1 LSIVSIKMN
10 WCNSQIKKDLDVL
23 IGVPGE
29 GIHSY
34 RIFDIAYMD
43 VIVVLVAAI
52 LLAWAM
58 KWSYIKTI
66 IGIFILGIVVHKVLC
81 VGTSVDKALFTY

>member
-1 LSIVSIKMN
+1 MDI
-10 WCNSQIKKDLDVL
+10 CNSQLKKDLDKL

-34 RIFDIAYMD
+34 RIFNIAYMD

-58 KWSYIKTI
+58 SWSYIKTI
-66 IGIFILGIVVHKVLC
+66 VVIFILGIGVHRVLC
-81 VGTSVDKALFTY
+81 VRTSVDKALFTY

>member
-1 LSIVSIKMN
+1 MDL
-10 WCNSQIKKDLDVL
+10 CNSQIKKNLDNM
-23 IGVPGE
+23 IGIPGE

-34 RIFDIAYMD
+34 RIFNIAYMD
-43 VIVVLVAAI
+43 VIIVLVGAI
-52 LLAWAM
+52 VIAWAM

-66 IGIFILGIVVHKVLC
+66 MGIFILGIVVHKVLC

>member
-1 LSIVSIKMN
+1 MDL
-10 WCNSQIKKDLDVL
+10 CNSQLKKYLDNL

-34 RIFDIAYMD
+34 RIFNIAYMD
-43 VIVVLVAAI
+43 VIIVLVAAI

-81 VGTSVDKALFTY
+81 VGTTVDKALTIDY

>member
-1 LSIVSIKMN
+1 MDI
-10 WCNSQIKKDLDVL
+10 CNSQLKKDLDNM

-43 VIVVLVAAI
+43 VIIVLISAI
-52 LLAWAM
+52 LIAWAM
-58 KWSYIKTI
+58 KWSYIKTTV
-66 IGIFILGIVVHKVLC
+66 GIFILGIVVHKGLC
-81 VGTSVDKALFTY
+81 VGTTVDKALTTY

>member
-1 LSIVSIKMN
+1 MDL
-10 WCNSQIKKDLDVL
+10 CNSQLKKDLDKL

-34 RIFDIAYMD
+34 RIFNIAYMD
-43 VIVVLVAAI
+43 VIIVLVAAI

-58 KWSYIKTI
+58 SWSYMKTI
-66 IGIFILGIVVHKVLC
+66 IVIFILGIGVHRVLC

>member
-1 LSIVSIKMN
+1 MFGLCESELKNVLDKNLGIVN
-10 WCNSQIKKDLDVL
+10 T
-23 IGVPGE
+23 

-43 VIVVLVAAI
+43 VIIVLVAAI
-52 LLAWAM
+52 LIAWAM
-58 KWSYIKTI
+58 NWSYIKTI
-66 IGIFILGIVVHKVLC
+66 VGIFILGIVVHKVLC